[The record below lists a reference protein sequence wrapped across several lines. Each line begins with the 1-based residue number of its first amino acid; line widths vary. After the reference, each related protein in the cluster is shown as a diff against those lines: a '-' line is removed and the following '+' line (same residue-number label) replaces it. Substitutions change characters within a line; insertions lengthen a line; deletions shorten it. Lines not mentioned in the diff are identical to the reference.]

1 MAHTLI
7 LVGLCWNGTGAVVL
21 GISGEIQWTWLPMLI
36 AGSLLGGY
44 IGAHLSISRGN
55 RMVKSVFEWL
65 ALVMGTSLLIRSF

>member
-1 MAHTLI
+1 
-7 LVGLCWNGTGAVVL
+7 VL